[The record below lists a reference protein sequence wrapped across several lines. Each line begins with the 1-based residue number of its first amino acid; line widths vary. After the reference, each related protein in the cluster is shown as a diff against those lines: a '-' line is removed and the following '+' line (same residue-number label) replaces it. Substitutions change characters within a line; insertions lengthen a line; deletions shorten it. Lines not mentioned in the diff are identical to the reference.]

1 MLLDQ
6 NVTVDHFM
14 VLFQYL
20 SEDKNIVQVYN
31 YDSFRYEVIE
41 NIIYYSLEGGYII
54 SYIKEYYQNFKK
66 STIQNAI
73 FYLSLG
79 LIWILLKF

>member
-20 SEDKNIVQVYN
+20 SENKDIVQVYN

-41 NIIYYSLEGGYII
+41 NTIYYSLEGGYII
-54 SYIKEYYQNFKK
+54 SHIKEYH
-66 STIQNAI
+66 
-73 FYLSLG
+73 
-79 LIWILLKF
+79 

>member
-6 NVTVDHFM
+6 DVTVDHFV
-14 VLFQYL
+14 VLFQCL
-20 SEDKNIVQVYN
+20 SEDKDIVQVYN

-41 NIIYYSLEGGYII
+41 NIIYHSLEGGQII
-54 SYIKEYYQNFKK
+54 SHIKEYYQNFKK

-79 LIWILLKF
+79 LI